1 LRIVLIFFSIFL
13 FASEANVK
21 YISDRHLFYVYVKT
35 PYFLKCKFDKLKI
48 DKGNVEFLKKFSYF
62 HNGYYYIGRK
72 YLVNFDGDLVVTP
85 LKIRCKNKTFVTK
98 RKVFPKFVEDESIYI
113 RVEEQKSHFLDILII
128 GIFIYLMALLLVYI
142 KRMLDTSKKIGYYDR
157 DIKKFYYFLAI
168 NGFEEV
174 EVLNK
179 YKNLFKRDFD
189 DVEEI
194 ADRVIRKIVYKN
206 KFIKEFIIFGI
217 ILVILFVFKV
227 ME

>member
-1 LRIVLIFFSIFL
+1 LKIVLIFFSIFL

-21 YISDRHLFYVYVKT
+21 YISDRHLLYVYVKT
-35 PYFLKCKFDKLKI
+35 PYFLKCKFDDLRI
-48 DKGNVEFLKKFSYF
+48 DKGNVKLLKDFSYF
-62 HNGYYYIGRK
+62 HNGYYYIGKK

-85 LKIRCKNKTFVTK
+85 LKIKCKNKIFVTK
-98 RKVFPKFVEDESIYI
+98 RKVFSKFIEDEGIYI
-113 RVEEQKSHFLDILII
+113 TVEKQKSRFFNILII
-128 GIFIYLMALLLVYI
+128 GVFVYLMVLLLVYI
-142 KRMLDTSKKIGYYDR
+142 KKMLDTSKKIGYYDR

-168 NGFEEV
+168 NGFKEV
-174 EVLNK
+174 EILNK

-194 ADRVIRKIVYKN
+194 ADRVLRKIVDKN

-217 ILVILFVFKV
+217 ILVILFGFKV